1 MISTWIPAFAGMT
14 EAKNMYSYIDIH
26 SHLNFPDYEKDFD
39 DVIQRLKDT
48 NTGTITVGT
57 DLLSSQKAVEL
68 AQMHDNIYACIG
80 LHPAGDTGE
89 IFNEEEFEKLA
100 IQKKV
105 VAVGECGLDYGRV
118 LPADERRLDADLRRL
133 DADKI
138 RQKIDFEKQINF
150 ATKFDLPLM
159 LHVRNAHE
167 GVLNILKEKKKEF
180 GEKLRGNVHFFS
192 GDKDIAKE
200 YLDLGFT
207 MSFTGVITFTK
218 DYDEVIKFIPLLK
231 IMSETDSPFVTPVP
245 HRGQR
250 NEPSYV
256 QEVVKKIAEIRGE
269 DFEMVKKTLSE
280 NAVRY
285 FGLN

>member
-1 MISTWIPAFAGMT
+1 MCAKISYMNF
-14 EAKNMYSYIDIH
+14 EYIDIH

-48 NTGTITVGT
+48 NTGTIVVGT
-57 DLLSSQKAVEL
+57 DLISSQKAVEL
-68 AQMHDNIYACIG
+68 ASKYENIYACIG
-80 LHPAGDTGE
+80 LHPAGHTGE

-100 IQKKV
+100 MDKKV
-105 VAVGECGLDYGRV
+105 VAVGECGLDYGRD
-118 LPADERRLDADLRRL
+118 PNREAKPHDKER
-133 DADKI
+133 
-138 RQKIDFEKQINF
+138 QEVDFENQINF
-150 ATKFDLPLM
+150 AVKHNLPLM

-180 GEKLRGNVHFFS
+180 GEKLKGDVHFFS
-192 GDKDIAKE
+192 GDKNIAKE

-218 DYDEVIKFIPLLK
+218 DYDEVIKFIPLEK
-231 IMSETDSPFVTPVP
+231 MMSETDSPYVTPVP

-269 DFEMVKKTLSE
+269 DFEMVKKTLSD

-285 FGLN
+285 FKLGSSN